1 MRGFDEVMPGAI
13 IVVATNLT
21 GVSGLEAVEDIVEEV
36 EDLDGGLVGERR
48 QRWRGKGV
56 VLAHGSCV
64 RVGQRA
70 AVLRREVEDSGGAK
84 TSR

>member
-21 GVSGLEAVEDIVEEV
+21 GVAGLEAVEDIVEEV

-48 QRWRGKGV
+48 
-56 VLAHGSCV
+56 
-64 RVGQRA
+64 
-70 AVLRREVEDSGGAK
+70 
-84 TSR
+84 